1 MKADLNVI
9 DYENLKL
16 EELKV
21 VNDLSAGG
29 ARIRQGASGY
39 LATLIDGVDT
49 VKRRR
54 YRCPSWPTAQ
64 KLILPEMW

>member
-39 LATLIDGVDT
+39 LATLIDGVVTRLKDEDT
-49 VKRRR
+49 GVPPGRLLR
-54 YRCPSWPTAQ
+54 S
-64 KLILPEMW
+64 

>member
-39 LATLIDGVDT
+39 LATLIDGVVTRLKDEDT
-49 VKRRR
+49 GVRPGRLLR
-54 YRCPSWPTAQ
+54 S
-64 KLILPEMW
+64 

>member
-1 MKADLNVI
+1 VPGMKADLNVI

-21 VNDLSAGG
+21 VNGLSAGG

-39 LATLIDGVDT
+39 LATLIDGVVTRLKDEDT
-49 VKRRR
+49 AVRPGRLLR
-54 YRCPSWPTAQ
+54 S
-64 KLILPEMW
+64 

>member
-1 MKADLNVI
+1 MPGMKADLNVI

-39 LATLIDGVDT
+39 LATLIDGVVTRLKDEDT
-49 VKRRR
+49 AVRPGRLLR
-54 YRCPSWPTAQ
+54 S
-64 KLILPEMW
+64 